1 MYLLLSKSVDE
12 VPAHKHTVA
21 VSLNTTGKH
30 EHTFRAH
37 SGSYTGEHM
46 FYESARDNTTGH
58 AKRNWIDGNGN
69 HGHILSA
76 TSASLTGYLSGIGY
90 WNDGSGGQGSGIV
103 STQTSGGKI
112 SMLSKD
118 GSCNYRV
125 AFNVSHTHTL
135 SLSNSGADK
144 AHNNY
149 PPYIAIYI
157 WKRVS

>member
-69 HGHILSA
+69 HTHTPPVSEK
-76 TSASLTGYLSGIGY
+76 TIG
-90 WNDGSGGQGSGIV
+90 
-103 STQTSGGKI
+103 GGK
-112 SMLSKD
+112 
-118 GSCNYRV
+118 
-125 AFNVSHTHTL
+125 T
-135 SLSNSGADK
+135 
-144 AHNNY
+144 HNNMQ
-149 PPYIAIYI
+149 PYCICYM
-157 WKRVS
+157 WKRTA